1 MNEITGEIIARL
13 VMARQAGPVGVEPM
27 KPGNMPLFKAPCNI
41 LAGDLIDTHKD
52 PATGDICPIRIIRDG
67 IVIWEAPR

>member
-1 MNEITGEIIARL
+1 MVEITGELIDHWGSPI
-13 VMARQAGPVGVEPM
+13 GVGPM
-27 KPGNMPLFKAPCNI
+27 KPGNLPLLKAPCNI
-41 LAGDLIDTHKD
+41 MAGDLIDTHKD